1 MVYNI
6 LRYLKNPNYINIIVI
21 ALIILFII
29 KVISLSIYIYYEKEL
44 SKKITN
50 FKNIVEENFTALID
64 IETIKSAFID
74 GKYDETF
81 VENNF
86 ETINAIF
93 TKELIIQLIKKNG
106 KTDVTE
112 MMNNYV
118 KDTNNKSALHKII
131 TRYYEISSEIDN
143 SLLDNYDDK
152 IILSIDQKRIEID
165 NKFTEVYSF
174 IKSQRYPIN
183 VMIDTC
189 IIVLMIIAFV
199 AYIIYYKIHSL
210 LLIII
215 FVISV
220 ILLIFYQSNTLILIM
235 AFSGF
240 YTAYF
245 FKLYQIIK
253 SNQQQ

>member
-1 MVYNI
+1 
-6 LRYLKNPNYINIIVI
+6 
-21 ALIILFII
+21 
-29 KVISLSIYIYYEKEL
+29 
-44 SKKITN
+44 
-50 FKNIVEENFTALID
+50 
-64 IETIKSAFID
+64 
-74 GKYDETF
+74 
-81 VENNF
+81 
-86 ETINAIF
+86 
-93 TKELIIQLIKKNG
+93 
-106 KTDVTE
+106 